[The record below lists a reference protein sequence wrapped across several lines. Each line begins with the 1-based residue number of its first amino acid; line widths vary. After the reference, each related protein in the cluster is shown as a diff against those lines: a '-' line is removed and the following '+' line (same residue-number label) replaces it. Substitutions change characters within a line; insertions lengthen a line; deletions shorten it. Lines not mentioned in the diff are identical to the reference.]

1 MTDQPRTIC
10 WSKTMFTCN
19 FLLEG
24 HLTSLPFLRSRMRPT
39 FMTDSEHQVAHT
51 QSESATFYC
60 RLERNVHFLIDLLVD
75 FLLYF
80 LLYFLIYFLVNL

>member
-1 MTDQPRTIC
+1 
-10 WSKTMFTCN
+10 
-19 FLLEG
+19 
-24 HLTSLPFLRSRMRPT
+24 MRPT